1 MTDVNLH
8 IHLWLSFGRYEPKKH
23 DVIYIKDDIID
34 SINSPIAQLMPKHRL
49 CKQKSLKQSMKTIS
63 NIFYEEDPETQKN
76 MCNIGLIIE
85 HEPNK
90 NYGGTNY
97 VVETVI

>member
-1 MTDVNLH
+1 
-8 IHLWLSFGRYEPKKH
+8 
-23 DVIYIKDDIID
+23 
-34 SINSPIAQLMPKHRL
+34 
-49 CKQKSLKQSMKTIS
+49 MKTIS

-97 VVETVI
+97 VVETVIQREEGGPHAKISEYHTRPGI